1 MKFQDFEKIMS
12 SKRMTRYV
20 IACNGNTKRA
30 MTLYRLNLRL
40 SQELFTVI
48 SCFEITLR
56 NAIDNCYTTHYGND
70 WLRNAATQ
78 GGMFDIGCTN
88 IQKKFP
94 VFLCC
99 ETNKNNEEGVR
110 WTGQK

>member
-12 SKRMTRYV
+12 STRMTRYS

-48 SCFEITLR
+48 SCFEIALR
-56 NAIDNCYTTHYGND
+56 NTIDNCYTGHYGND
-70 WLRNAATQ
+70 WLRNFRNV
-78 GGMFDIGCTN
+78 GPFMEHIL
-88 IQKKFP
+88 P
-94 VFLCC
+94 VNRKS
-99 ETNKNNEEGVR
+99 T
-110 WTGQK
+110 